1 MSQHL
6 LLKSTE
12 DKDQSYLLGFSSI
25 LSSSDQGSPT
35 VPRCSPSVLFWQ
47 QKAKRRSRKVYFS
60 IYFVI
65 AAANPI
71 EKGIFTLV

>member
-47 QKAKRRSRKVYFS
+47 QKAKRSRKVYFS
-60 IYFVI
+60 TRFVI